1 MRKIR
6 HLSLLIILGGLSL
19 SGIAFSSW
27 ITTNSNP
34 SFDVSID
41 VGSINNLSRYFTV
54 SSFTPFKY
62 NSEGFINED
71 TPTQTSLSRALIS
84 SVIKYNV
91 KQAKAEISNLNSL
104 SLKLTYK
111 HLYGNEV
118 SSSEQTNNLY
128 AYSAYIDNFS
138 YLQTINVYLSSST
151 SFAGIEPT
159 TLFERTYSK
168 LDSTSNN
175 GVNIYLKKLA
185 INNMNYDTVYIKV
198 EQIFNIPFIF
208 DNNPNT
214 IIKNLAYT
222 TFSLSLSL
230 EEASN

>member
-41 VGSINNLSRYFTV
+41 VGSINNSSRYFAV
-54 SSFTPFKY
+54 NSFTPFKY

-91 KQAKAEISNLNSL
+91 KQAKAEITNLSSL

-128 AYSAYIDNFS
+128 AYSGGFA
-138 YLQTINVYLSSST
+138 YLQTINVYLSDST
-151 SFAGIEPT
+151 SFVDKSPT
-159 TLFERTYSK
+159 YIFNQTYSN

-175 GVNIYLKKLA
+175 GVNIYLKDLA
-185 INNMNYDTVYIKV
+185 NNSMIKDTMYIKV
-198 EQIFNIPFIF
+198 EQIFNNLFNF
-208 DNNPNT
+208 DSDPNT

>member
-6 HLSLLIILGGLSL
+6 HLSLLIMLGGLSL

-41 VGSINNLSRYFTV
+41 VGSINNSSRYFTV
-54 SSFTPFKY
+54 SSFNPFKY

-91 KQAKAEISNLNSL
+91 KQAKAEISNLSSL

-111 HLYGNEV
+111 HLYSNEV

-128 AYSAYIDNFS
+128 AYSGSFA
-138 YLQTINVYLSSST
+138 YLQTINVYLSDST
-151 SFAGIEPT
+151 SFSGMLPYQN
-159 TLFERTYSK
+159 FSQTYVPS
-168 LDSTSNN
+168 SSENNN
-175 GVNIYLKKLA
+175 GLNVYLKKLV
-185 INNMNYDTVYIKV
+185 NDDTIHDEMYLKI
-198 EQIFNIPFIF
+198 EQIFYVPFNF
-208 DNNPNT
+208 DSKQNT
-214 IIKNLAYT
+214 IIKNLPYT

>member
-41 VGSINNLSRYFTV
+41 VGSVNNSSRYFEV
-54 SSFTPFKY
+54 NSFTPFKY

-91 KQAKAEISNLNSL
+91 KQAKAEISNLGSL

-128 AYSAYIDNFS
+128 AYSGNFA
-138 YLQTINVYLSSST
+138 YLQTINVYLSRST
-151 SFAGIEPT
+151 SFAGIEPID
-159 TLFERTYSK
+159 LFKQTYSN

-175 GVNIYLKKLA
+175 GVNIYLKELA
-185 INNMNYDTVYIKV
+185 NNYMIYDTMYIKV
-198 EQIFNIPFIF
+198 EQIFNIPFNF
-208 DNNPNT
+208 DSDPNT

>member
-41 VGSINNLSRYFTV
+41 VGSVNNSSRYFTV

-91 KQAKAEISNLNSL
+91 KQAKAEISNLGSL

-111 HLYGNEV
+111 HLYSDEV

-128 AYSAYIDNFS
+128 AYSGSFA

-159 TLFERTYSK
+159 DLFKQTYSNF
-168 LDSTSNN
+168 DSTSNN
-175 GVNIYLKKLA
+175 GVNIYLKELA
-185 INNMNYDTVYIKV
+185 NNYMINDTMYLKV
-198 EQIFNIPFIF
+198 EQIFNIPFNF
-208 DNNPNT
+208 DSDPNT

>member
-6 HLSLLIILGGLSL
+6 HLSLLIILGGFSL

-41 VGSINNLSRYFTV
+41 VGSVNNSSRYFTV
-54 SSFTPFKY
+54 SSFAPFKY

-91 KQAKAEISNLNSL
+91 KQAKAEISNLSSL

-128 AYSAYIDNFS
+128 AYSGSFA
-138 YLQTINVYLSSST
+138 YLQTINVYLSSSI
-151 SFAGIEPT
+151 SFSGMQPYQN
-159 TLFERTYSK
+159 FSQTYVPS
-168 LDSTSNN
+168 SSENNN
-175 GVNIYLKKLA
+175 GLNVYLKNLVNDDT
-185 INNMNYDTVYIKV
+185 INDEMYLKI
-198 EQIFNIPFIF
+198 EQIFYVPFNF
-208 DNNPNT
+208 DSKQNT

>member
-41 VGSINNLSRYFTV
+41 VGSVNNSSRYFTV

-91 KQAKAEISNLNSL
+91 KQAKAEITNLSSL

-111 HLYGNEV
+111 HLYGDEV
-118 SSSEQTNNLY
+118 SSSERTNNLY
-128 AYSAYIDNFS
+128 AYNDGFAY
-138 YLQTINVYLSSST
+138 LKTINIYLSDST
-151 SFAGIEPT
+151 SFAAKKPT
-159 TLFERTYSK
+159 YIFNQTYSN

-175 GVNIYLKKLA
+175 GVNIYLKDLA
-185 INNMNYDTVYIKV
+185 NNSMINDTVLYIKV
-198 EQIFNIPFIF
+198 EQIFNNLFNF
-208 DNNPNT
+208 DSNPNT

>member
-41 VGSINNLSRYFTV
+41 VGSVNNSSRYFAV
-54 SSFTPFKY
+54 NSFTPFKY

-91 KQAKAEISNLNSL
+91 KQAKAEISNLSSL

-111 HLYGNEV
+111 HLYSNEV

-128 AYSAYIDNFS
+128 AYNVVLTTDEQGLIIYKPASGAHP
-138 YLQTINVYLSSST
+138 YLVQTLSSLEN
-151 SFAGIEPT
+151 IVILLEPDESG
-159 TLFERTYSK
+159 TLKIRIRSATGDNAILSKRTVR
-168 LDSTSNN
+168 L
-175 GVNIYLKKLA
+175 
-185 INNMNYDTVYIKV
+185 YIIGWK
-198 EQIFNIPFIF
+198 
-208 DNNPNT
+208 
-214 IIKNLAYT
+214 
-222 TFSLSLSL
+222 
-230 EEASN
+230 

>member
-41 VGSINNLSRYFTV
+41 VGSINNSSRYFTV
-54 SSFTPFKY
+54 NSFTPFKY

-111 HLYGNEV
+111 HLYSNEV

-128 AYSAYIDNFS
+128 AYSAYIGNFS

-208 DNNPNT
+208 DNEPNT
-214 IIKNLAYT
+214 IIKNLDYT

>member
-41 VGSINNLSRYFTV
+41 VGSVNNSSRYFAV

-91 KQAKAEISNLNSL
+91 KQAKAEISNLSSL
-104 SLKLTYK
+104 SLKLTYR
-111 HLYGNEV
+111 HLYSNEV

-128 AYSAYIDNFS
+128 AYSGNFAY
-138 YLQTINVYLSSST
+138 LKTINVYLSDST
-151 SFAGIEPT
+151 SFAGKDPIY
-159 TLFERTYSK
+159 LFNQTYSN

-175 GVNIYLKKLA
+175 GVNIYLKELA
-185 INNMNYDTVYIKV
+185 NNYMIYDTMYLKV
-198 EQIFNIPFIF
+198 EQIFNIPFNF
-208 DNNPNT
+208 DSDPNT

>member
-34 SFDVSID
+34 SFDISID
-41 VGSINNLSRYFTV
+41 VGSVNNSSRYFTV

-128 AYSAYIDNFS
+128 AYSGSFA
-138 YLQTINVYLSSST
+138 YLQTINVYLSDNT
-151 SFAGIEPT
+151 SFAGKNPT
-159 TLFERTYSK
+159 YIFNQTYSNI
-168 LDSTSNN
+168 DSTSNN
-175 GVNIYLKKLA
+175 GVDIYLKELA
-185 INNMNYDTVYIKV
+185 NNYMINDTMYIKV
-198 EQIFNIPFIF
+198 EQIFNVPFNF
-208 DNNPNT
+208 DSDPNT

>member
-41 VGSINNLSRYFTV
+41 VGSINNSSRYFTV

-62 NSEGFINED
+62 NSEGFVNED

-91 KQAKAEISNLNSL
+91 KQAKAEISNLSSL

-111 HLYGNEV
+111 HLYSNEV

-128 AYSAYIDNFS
+128 AYSDGFA

-151 SFAGIEPT
+151 SFADKDPT
-159 TLFERTYSK
+159 YIFNQTYSN

-175 GVNIYLKKLA
+175 GVNIYLKELA
-185 INNMNYDTVYIKV
+185 NNYMSSDTMYLKV
-198 EQIFNIPFIF
+198 EQIFNIPFNF
-208 DNNPNT
+208 DSDPNT

>member
-41 VGSINNLSRYFTV
+41 VGSINNSSRYFEV
-54 SSFTPFKY
+54 NSFTPFKY

-91 KQAKAEISNLNSL
+91 KQAKAEISNLSTL

-128 AYSAYIDNFS
+128 AYSGNFA

-151 SFAGIEPT
+151 SFAGKEPIYI
-159 TLFERTYSK
+159 FNQTYSN
-168 LDSTSNN
+168 LASTSNN
-175 GVNIYLKKLA
+175 GVNIYLNELA
-185 INNMNYDTVYIKV
+185 INYMNSDMVYIKV
-198 EQIFNIPFIF
+198 EQIFNVPFNF
-208 DNNPNT
+208 DSDPNT

>member
-19 SGIAFSSW
+19 SGIAFSSR

-41 VGSINNLSRYFTV
+41 VWSINNSSRYFAV

-111 HLYGNEV
+111 HLYSNEV

-128 AYSAYIDNFS
+128 AYSGNFA

-151 SFAGIEPT
+151 SFAGIEPID
-159 TLFERTYSK
+159 LFKQTYSN

-175 GVNIYLKKLA
+175 GVNIYLKELA
-185 INNMNYDTVYIKV
+185 NNYMINDTMYLKV
-198 EQIFNIPFIF
+198 VQIFNIPFNF
-208 DNNPNT
+208 DSDPNT

>member
-41 VGSINNLSRYFTV
+41 VGSVNNSSRYFTV

-62 NSEGFINED
+62 NSEGFVNED

-91 KQAKAEISNLNSL
+91 KQAKAEISNLSSL

-111 HLYGNEV
+111 HLYSNEV

-128 AYSAYIDNFS
+128 AYSGSFAY
-138 YLQTINVYLSSST
+138 LKTINVYLSDST
-151 SFAGIEPT
+151 SFAGKDPIY
-159 TLFERTYSK
+159 LFNQTYSN

-175 GVNIYLKKLA
+175 GVNIYLKELA
-185 INNMNYDTVYIKV
+185 NNYMIYDTMYIKV

-208 DNNPNT
+208 DNDPNT

>member
-34 SFDVSID
+34 SFDISID
-41 VGSINNLSRYFTV
+41 VGSVNNSSRYFAV
-54 SSFTPFKY
+54 NSFTPFKY

-91 KQAKAEISNLNSL
+91 KQAKAEISNLSSL

-111 HLYGNEV
+111 HLYSNEV

-128 AYSAYIDNFS
+128 AYSGSFA
-138 YLQTINVYLSSST
+138 YLQTINVYLSSKT

-159 TLFERTYSK
+159 DLFKQTYSN

-175 GVNIYLKKLA
+175 GVNIYLKELA
-185 INNMNYDTVYIKV
+185 NNYMIYDTMYIKV
-198 EQIFNIPFIF
+198 EQIFNIPFNF
-208 DNNPNT
+208 DKDPNT

>member
-41 VGSINNLSRYFTV
+41 VGSINNSSRYFTV

-62 NSEGFINED
+62 NSEGFVNED

-91 KQAKAEISNLNSL
+91 KQAKAEITNLSSL

-128 AYSAYIDNFS
+128 AYSGSFA
-138 YLQTINVYLSSST
+138 YLQTIKVYLSIST

-159 TLFERTYSK
+159 TLFDQTYSN

-198 EQIFNIPFIF
+198 EQIFNIPFNF
-208 DNNPNT
+208 DSEPNT

>member
-41 VGSINNLSRYFTV
+41 VGSINNSSRYFTV

-91 KQAKAEISNLNSL
+91 KQAKAEISNLSSL

-111 HLYGNEV
+111 HLYSNEV

-128 AYSAYIDNFS
+128 AYSGGFA
-138 YLQTINVYLSSST
+138 YLQTVNVYLSSST

-159 TLFERTYSK
+159 YSFEQTYSY

-185 INNMNYDTVYIKV
+185 INNMNSDTMYIKV
-198 EQIFNIPFIF
+198 EQIFNIPFNF
-208 DNNPNT
+208 DSDPNT

>member
-41 VGSINNLSRYFTV
+41 VGSVNNSSRYFAV
-54 SSFTPFKY
+54 NSFTPFKY

-91 KQAKAEISNLNSL
+91 KQAKAEITNLSSL

-111 HLYGNEV
+111 HLYGDEV

-128 AYSAYIDNFS
+128 AYSGSFAY
-138 YLQTINVYLSSST
+138 LRTINVYLSSST
-151 SFAGIEPT
+151 SFAGIEPID
-159 TLFERTYSK
+159 LFKQTYSN

-175 GVNIYLKKLA
+175 GVNIYLKELA
-185 INNMNYDTVYIKV
+185 NNYMIYDTMYIKV
-198 EQIFNIPFIF
+198 EQIFNIPFNF
-208 DNNPNT
+208 DSDPNT

>member
-34 SFDVSID
+34 SFDISID
-41 VGSINNLSRYFTV
+41 VGSVNNFSRYFEV
-54 SSFTPFKY
+54 NSFTPFKY

-91 KQAKAEISNLNSL
+91 KQAKAEISNLSSL

-111 HLYGNEV
+111 HLYSDEV
-118 SSSEQTNNLY
+118 TSSEQTNNLY
-128 AYSAYIDNFS
+128 AYSDGFAY
-138 YLQTINVYLSSST
+138 LRTINVYLSDST
-151 SFAGIEPT
+151 SFADIGPT
-159 TLFERTYSK
+159 TLFEQTYSY

-185 INNMNYDTVYIKV
+185 INYMNYDTVYIKV
-198 EQIFNIPFIF
+198 EQSFNIPFNF
-208 DNNPNT
+208 DSVPNT
-214 IIKNLAYT
+214 IIKNLPYT

-230 EEASN
+230 EEANS

>member
-41 VGSINNLSRYFTV
+41 VGSVNNSSRYFAV
-54 SSFTPFKY
+54 NSFTPFKY
-62 NSEGFINED
+62 NSEGFVNDD

-91 KQAKAEISNLNSL
+91 KQAKAEITNLSSL

-128 AYSAYIDNFS
+128 AYSGGFAY
-138 YLQTINVYLSSST
+138 LKTINVYLSSST
-151 SFAGIEPT
+151 SFAGIEST
-159 TLFERTYSK
+159 TLFKQTYSN

-175 GVNIYLKKLA
+175 GVNIYLNELA
-185 INNMNYDTVYIKV
+185 INYMNYDTVYIKV
-198 EQIFNIPFIF
+198 EQIFNIPFNF
-208 DNNPNT
+208 DSDPNT

>member
-41 VGSINNLSRYFTV
+41 VGSINNSSRYFTV

-91 KQAKAEISNLNSL
+91 KQAKAEISNLSSL

-111 HLYGNEV
+111 HLYSDEV
-118 SSSEQTNNLY
+118 ISSEQTNNLY
-128 AYSAYIDNFS
+128 AYSGSFA
-138 YLQTINVYLSSST
+138 YLQTINVYLSDRT
-151 SFAGIEPT
+151 SFAGKKPT
-159 TLFERTYSK
+159 YIFNQTYSN

-175 GVNIYLKKLA
+175 GVNIYLKELA
-185 INNMNYDTVYIKV
+185 NNYMINDTMYLKV
-198 EQIFNIPFIF
+198 EQIFNIPFNF
-208 DNNPNT
+208 DSDPNT

>member
-41 VGSINNLSRYFTV
+41 VGSVNNSSRYFEV
-54 SSFTPFKY
+54 NSFTPFKY

-91 KQAKAEISNLNSL
+91 KQAKAEITNLSSL

-111 HLYGNEV
+111 HLYSNEV

-128 AYSAYIDNFS
+128 AYSGSFA

-159 TLFERTYSK
+159 TLFEQTYSN

-175 GVNIYLKKLA
+175 GVNIYLKELA
-185 INNMNYDTVYIKV
+185 NNYMIYDTMYLKV
-198 EQIFNIPFIF
+198 EQIFNIPFNF
-208 DNNPNT
+208 DRDPNT

>member
-41 VGSINNLSRYFTV
+41 VGSVNNSSRYFTV

-91 KQAKAEISNLNSL
+91 KQAKAEISNLSSL

-128 AYSAYIDNFS
+128 AYSGSFAY
-138 YLQTINVYLSSST
+138 LRTINVYLSSSI
-151 SFAGIEPT
+151 SFSGMQPYQN
-159 TLFERTYSK
+159 FSQTYVPS
-168 LDSTSNN
+168 SSENNN
-175 GVNIYLKKLA
+175 GLNVYLKNLVNDDT
-185 INNMNYDTVYIKV
+185 INDEMYLKI
-198 EQIFNIPFIF
+198 EQIFYVPFNF
-208 DNNPNT
+208 DSKQNT

>member
-41 VGSINNLSRYFTV
+41 VGSINNSSRYFTV

-91 KQAKAEISNLNSL
+91 KQAKTEITNLSSL

-111 HLYGNEV
+111 HLYSNEV

-128 AYSAYIDNFS
+128 AYSGSFA
-138 YLQTINVYLSSST
+138 YLQTINVYLSDNT
-151 SFAGIEPT
+151 SFAGKNPT
-159 TLFERTYSK
+159 YIFNQTYSN

-175 GVNIYLKKLA
+175 GVNIYLKELA
-185 INNMNYDTVYIKV
+185 NNYMIYDTMYLKV
-198 EQIFNIPFIF
+198 EQIFNIPFNF
-208 DNNPNT
+208 DSDPNT

>member
-41 VGSINNLSRYFTV
+41 VGSVNNSSRYFTV

-111 HLYGNEV
+111 HLYGDEV

-128 AYSAYIDNFS
+128 AYSGSFAY
-138 YLQTINVYLSSST
+138 LKTINVYLSDST
-151 SFAGIEPT
+151 SFAGKDPIY
-159 TLFERTYSK
+159 LFNQTYSN

-175 GVNIYLKKLA
+175 GVNIYLKDLA
-185 INNMNYDTVYIKV
+185 NNYMINDTMYIKV
-198 EQIFNIPFIF
+198 EQIFNIPFNF
-208 DNNPNT
+208 DSDPNT

-222 TFSLSLSL
+222 TFSLSLFL

>member
-41 VGSINNLSRYFTV
+41 VGSVNNSSRYFAV
-54 SSFTPFKY
+54 NSFTPFKY

-91 KQAKAEISNLNSL
+91 KQAKAEITNLSSL

-111 HLYGNEV
+111 HLYSNEV

-128 AYSAYIDNFS
+128 AYSGDFA
-138 YLQTINVYLSSST
+138 YLQTINIYLSDST
-151 SFAGIEPT
+151 SFAGKNPT
-159 TLFERTYSK
+159 YIFNQTYSN

-175 GVNIYLKKLA
+175 GVNIYLKELA
-185 INNMNYDTVYIKV
+185 NNYMINDTMYLKV
-198 EQIFNIPFIF
+198 EQIFSIPFNF
-208 DNNPNT
+208 DSDPNT

>member
-41 VGSINNLSRYFTV
+41 VGSINNSSRYFAV

-91 KQAKAEISNLNSL
+91 KQAKTEISNLNSL

-111 HLYGNEV
+111 HLYSNEV

-128 AYSAYIDNFS
+128 AYSAYSGGFA

-151 SFAGIEPT
+151 SFAGVNPNQI
-159 TLFERTYSK
+159 FSHTYAPINM
-168 LDSTSNN
+168 DNN
-175 GVNIYLKKLA
+175 NTIDVYLKNLVNSYT
-185 INNMNYDTVYIKV
+185 INDEMYLKID
-198 EQIFNIPFIF
+198 QIFYVPFNF
-208 DNNPNT
+208 SSTQNT
-214 IIKNLAYT
+214 IIKNLPYT
-222 TFSLSLSL
+222 TFSVSLSL
-230 EEASN
+230 EEANS

>member
-41 VGSINNLSRYFTV
+41 VGSINNSSRYFTV

-118 SSSEQTNNLY
+118 SSNEQTNNLY
-128 AYSAYIDNFS
+128 AYSGGFA
-138 YLQTINVYLSSST
+138 YLQTINVYLSDNT
-151 SFAGIEPT
+151 SFAGKNPT
-159 TLFERTYSK
+159 YIFNQTYSN

-175 GVNIYLKKLA
+175 GVNVYLKELA
-185 INNMNYDTVYIKV
+185 NNYMIYDTMYLKV
-198 EQIFNIPFIF
+198 EQIFNIPFNF
-208 DNNPNT
+208 DSDPNI

>member
-41 VGSINNLSRYFTV
+41 VGSVNNSSRYFTV

-91 KQAKAEISNLNSL
+91 KQAKAEIYNLSSL

-111 HLYGNEV
+111 HLYSDEV
-118 SSSEQTNNLY
+118 ISSEQTNNLY
-128 AYSAYIDNFS
+128 AYSGSFA

-151 SFAGIEPT
+151 SFSGMQPYQN
-159 TLFERTYSK
+159 FSQTYVPS
-168 LDSTSNN
+168 SSENNN
-175 GVNIYLKKLA
+175 GLNVYLKNLVNDDT
-185 INNMNYDTVYIKV
+185 INDEMYLKI
-198 EQIFNIPFIF
+198 EQIFYVPFNF
-208 DNNPNT
+208 DSTQNT
-214 IIKNLAYT
+214 IIKNLPYT
-222 TFSLSLSL
+222 TFSLSLFL

>member
-41 VGSINNLSRYFTV
+41 VGSINNSSRYFAV
-54 SSFTPFKY
+54 NSFTPFKY

-91 KQAKAEISNLNSL
+91 KQAKAEITNLSSL

-111 HLYGNEV
+111 HLYGDEV

-128 AYSAYIDNFS
+128 AYSGSFAY
-138 YLQTINVYLSSST
+138 LRTINVYLSSST
-151 SFAGIEPT
+151 SFSGMQPNQIFSQNYVPLSSEN
-159 TLFERTYSK
+159 
-168 LDSTSNN
+168 NN
-175 GVNIYLKKLA
+175 GLNVYLKNLVNDYT
-185 INNMNYDTVYIKV
+185 INDEMYLKI
-198 EQIFNIPFIF
+198 EQIFYVPFNF
-208 DNNPNT
+208 DSTQNT
-214 IIKNLAYT
+214 IIKNLPYT
-222 TFSLSLSL
+222 TFSLSLFL

>member
-41 VGSINNLSRYFTV
+41 VGSVNNSSRYFEV
-54 SSFTPFKY
+54 NSFTPFKY

-71 TPTQTSLSRALIS
+71 TPSQTSLSRALIS

-91 KQAKAEISNLNSL
+91 KQAKAEITNLNSL

-111 HLYGNEV
+111 HLYSNEV

-128 AYSAYIDNFS
+128 AYSGGFA
-138 YLQTINVYLSSST
+138 YLQNINIYLSSSI
-151 SFAGIEPT
+151 SFSGKDPT
-159 TLFERTYSK
+159 YIFNQTYSN

-175 GVNIYLKKLA
+175 GVNIYLKELA
-185 INNMNYDTVYIKV
+185 NNNMISDTMYIKV
-198 EQIFNIPFIF
+198 EQIFNIPFNF
-208 DNNPNT
+208 DSNPNT

>member
-41 VGSINNLSRYFTV
+41 VGSVNNSSRYFAV
-54 SSFTPFKY
+54 NSFTPFKY
-62 NSEGFINED
+62 NSEGFVNED

-91 KQAKAEISNLNSL
+91 KQAKAEISNLSSL

-128 AYSAYIDNFS
+128 AYSGSFAY
-138 YLQTINVYLSSST
+138 LRTINVYLSDST
-151 SFAGIEPT
+151 SFVGIEPT
-159 TLFERTYSK
+159 TLFERTYSH

-198 EQIFNIPFIF
+198 EQIFNIPFNF
-208 DNNPNT
+208 DSDPNT

-230 EEASN
+230 EETSN

>member
-41 VGSINNLSRYFTV
+41 VGSVNNSSRYFAV
-54 SSFTPFKY
+54 NSFTPFKY

-91 KQAKAEISNLNSL
+91 KQAKAEITNLSSL

-111 HLYGNEV
+111 HLYGDEV

-128 AYSAYIDNFS
+128 AYSGSFAY
-138 YLQTINVYLSSST
+138 LRTINVYLSSST
-151 SFAGIEPT
+151 SFSGMQPNQIFSQNYVPLSSEN
-159 TLFERTYSK
+159 
-168 LDSTSNN
+168 NN
-175 GVNIYLKKLA
+175 GLNVYLKNLVNDYT
-185 INNMNYDTVYIKV
+185 INDEMYLKI
-198 EQIFNIPFIF
+198 EQIFYVPFNF
-208 DNNPNT
+208 DSTQNT
-214 IIKNLAYT
+214 IIKNLPYT
-222 TFSLSLSL
+222 TFSLSLFL

>member
-41 VGSINNLSRYFTV
+41 VGSVNNSSRYFTV

-62 NSEGFINED
+62 NSEGFVNED

-91 KQAKAEISNLNSL
+91 KQAKAEITNLSSL

-128 AYSAYIDNFS
+128 AYSGNFA
-138 YLQTINVYLSSST
+138 YLQTINVYLSDST
-151 SFAGIEPT
+151 SFRGMQPYQN
-159 TLFERTYSK
+159 FSQTYVPS
-168 LDSTSNN
+168 SSENNN
-175 GVNIYLKKLA
+175 GLNVYLKNLVNDDT
-185 INNMNYDTVYIKV
+185 INDEMYLKI
-198 EQIFNIPFIF
+198 EQIFYVPFNF
-208 DNNPNT
+208 DSIQNT
-214 IIKNLAYT
+214 IIKNLPYT